1 MKTLLRKCMPCML
14 YTLKDLCPKCG
25 GATIMPIPPRYSPQD
40 SYGEYRRRL
49 KKLSAERGT
58 ANG

>member
-1 MKTLLRKCMPCML
+1 MKTSLRKCTNCRL

-25 GATIMPIPPRYSPQD
+25 LGTIMPIPARYSPQD

-49 KKLSAERGT
+49 KKLAAAG
-58 ANG
+58 AD